1 MGALKTSQTQ
11 FRVGPIASD
20 RSLNVIFAVSTIFRH
35 MNSEGATASYSSW
48 VHGCVVSHYILQCSL
63 EGRVSLKAHQQL
75 QMNLPVR
82 TKGTQILHACLRN
95 NSTVRLE
102 FKMGLFKFVRYTN
115 ALDTGEVE
123 NTIAPIYKMSPF

>member
-48 VHGCVVSHYILQCSL
+48 VHGCVVSHYILQCSF
-63 EGRVSLKAHQQL
+63 EGRVSLKAHQ
-75 QMNLPVR
+75 VADEF
-82 TKGTQILHACLRN
+82 ACLDKRN
-95 NSTVRLE
+95 TNFTRMLE
-102 FKMGLFKFVRYTN
+102 K
-115 ALDTGEVE
+115 
-123 NTIAPIYKMSPF
+123 